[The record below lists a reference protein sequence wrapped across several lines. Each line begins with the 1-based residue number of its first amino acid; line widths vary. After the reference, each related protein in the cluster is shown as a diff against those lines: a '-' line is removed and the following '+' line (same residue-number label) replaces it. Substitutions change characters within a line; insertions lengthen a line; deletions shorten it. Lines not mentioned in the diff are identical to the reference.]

1 MSSSNSFPF
10 HTFFKVFNSF
20 LVNTE
25 TFLRTQISILG
36 FLFGHIELYLIICI
50 VNDTILCVSFLEHL
64 SYLWLHLLHYYFL
77 FRSFIFCLILNQAF
91 QVFISH
97 VLIVKADTYIIVT
110 FFLIFTLFS
119 TRLFVLV
126 FISLN
131 SIHTLV
137 WIDLLHLW

>member
-36 FLFGHIELYLIICI
+36 FLIGHIELYLIICI